1 MSTIPTIS
9 QIVKVYD
16 KGVTMPLLCA
26 LEPNRTLAVIKY
38 PFNPLGN
45 HVLINEWI
53 AHSIAKAIL
62 APIPPFGCCLL
73 TNSSTYGEEFQ
84 ASIELENIDFDFQ
97 NHGCC
102 FFSSWISKAIP
113 MKPTYLSVMKNENDF
128 DLMLLLDYI
137 VGNVDRHSG
146 NILFSMDDKMFYA
159 IDYSNIFNSQRGW
172 NVTSLKEEIAKKDY
186 QSAHLL
192 DRKGN
197 WEVYGAFWNNLQL
210 DKLYRDAQIIKA
222 KLTYEFLKSIVDN
235 IPSAWN
241 EYISPEGKLLLCE
254 YLYNRV
260 QNIEVFCTTV
270 EQGGR

>member
-1 MSTIPTIS
+1 MSTIPNVN
-9 QIVKVYD
+9 QIVRVYD
-16 KGVTMPLLCA
+16 KGVTMPLLCT
-26 LEPNRTLAVIKY
+26 LEPNRAQAVIKY

-45 HVLINEWI
+45 HVLINEWV
-53 AHSIAKAIL
+53 AHSIAKVIF

-73 TNSSTYGEEFQ
+73 TTSSDYGEEFQ
-84 ASIELENIDFDFQ
+84 DSIGFGNVDFDLH
-97 NHGCC
+97 NYGCC
-102 FFSSWISKAIP
+102 FFSSLIPKAIP
-113 MKPTYLSVMKNENDF
+113 MKPAYLSVMKNVNDF

-137 VGNVDRHSG
+137 VGNVDRHAG
-146 NILFSMDDKMFYA
+146 NILFSMDDRMFYA

-172 NVTSLKEEIAKKDY
+172 NVTTLKEEIAKKDY
-186 QSAHLL
+186 RSAHLL

-197 WEVYGAFWNNLQL
+197 WEVYGAFWNKLQL

-222 KLTYEFLKSIVDN
+222 KLTYECLKSIVDN

-241 EYISPEGKLLLCE
+241 EYISAEGKILLCE